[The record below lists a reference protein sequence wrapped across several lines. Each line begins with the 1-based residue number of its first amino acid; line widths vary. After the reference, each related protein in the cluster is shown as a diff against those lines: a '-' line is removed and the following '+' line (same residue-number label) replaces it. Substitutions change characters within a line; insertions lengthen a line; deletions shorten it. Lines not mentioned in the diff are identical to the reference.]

1 MGNISQHARELS
13 LELNV
18 MSVDESCF
26 LGCRHVRRS
35 ERCGTST
42 RSCLADVRYI
52 GRESFLVQYSLLFSI
67 SSLVYIYDHALS
79 SSTRSAT
86 PELQPTHVAPTLLRK
101 GVRSPAH
108 PTRLDV
114 WNFAA
119 STSRR
124 ERAHWRAQ
132 SRRSTFEIYQKSG
145 EERRDRLLTS

>member
-1 MGNISQHARELS
+1 MGNVSQHVLKLS
-13 LELNV
+13 LKLNA
-18 MSVDESCF
+18 MSVNESCF

-35 ERCGTST
+35 KRCGTST
-42 RSCLADVRYI
+42 RSCLADVSDI

-86 PELQPTHVAPTLLRK
+86 PELQPTHLAPTLLRK

-114 WNFAA
+114 WDFAA
-119 STSRR
+119 STLRR

-132 SRRSTFEIYQKSG
+132 SRRSTFKIYQKAVK
-145 EERRDRLLTS
+145 RDEIDF

>member
-1 MGNISQHARELS
+1 MGNVSQHVLKLS
-13 LELNV
+13 LKLNA
-18 MSVDESCF
+18 MSVNESCF
-26 LGCRHVRRS
+26 LGCRHVRGS

-42 RSCLADVRYI
+42 RSCLADVCDI
-52 GRESFLVQYSLLFSI
+52 GRDSFLVQYNLLFSI

-86 PELQPTHVAPTLLRK
+86 PELRPTHIALTLSPK

-114 WNFAA
+114 WDFAA
-119 STSRR
+119 STLRR

-132 SRRSTFEIYQKSG
+132 LRRSTFKIYQKAVK
-145 EERRDRLLTS
+145 RDEIDF